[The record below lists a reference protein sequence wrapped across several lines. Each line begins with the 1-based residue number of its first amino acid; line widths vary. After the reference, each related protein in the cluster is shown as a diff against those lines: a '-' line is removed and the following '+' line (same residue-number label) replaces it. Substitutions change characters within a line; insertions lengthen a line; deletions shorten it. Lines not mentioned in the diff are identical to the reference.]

1 MEWCCS
7 SARRTSARWRRCFCK
22 WRSRVRSTN
31 RPWRPLVLESAR
43 CERRQIM
50 PTDETKKGPNQE
62 PANSEQEMAS
72 EELPPEKTDSGNWRE
87 AFVAAFQVA
96 RKHQKPTERRQELG
110 RDKSKSL
117 FLLLAVCVSLVL
129 LFFGVFS
136 NPKKKI
142 SLPGENPHGQASLGR
157 KVTPG
162 QKNVDPTKAATPML
176 SADVRFSD
184 PALDGQ
190 LTPEDIGRTSRTAMA
205 PKPAAATE
213 TKPAP
218 SQDYALSKVDFSDST
233 VGQSTTVQNPP
244 AQTHADALTDLK
256 KSSLVFVRA
265 TEAKPMMKPSL
276 PEDSEEELPLAAGT
290 RLVAR
295 LQTPV
300 SSAVQTPVVAVV
312 EYNYER
318 NGQIAL
324 PAGAR
329 VFGRLA
335 QVNAS
340 GYVGIQFNRVE
351 LPDGTT
357 EKIDAS
363 AMSLNFGPLKGTV
376 SGKKTGTKFLVRSL
390 TGMGTIASYV
400 VGPQGSSS
408 GELISPNTLM
418 RERLADNVATA
429 GQEELN
435 GLAFNQN
442 IVVTLPGNTRFY
454 IVVQKPSSEHPG
466 GTPAIRNSGISTA
479 GFSGGVPTLDE
490 LRQLMQ
496 LRSEINEL
504 YTQAGTQAAI
514 QPQPQQ

>member
-1 MEWCCS
+1 
-7 SARRTSARWRRCFCK
+7 
-22 WRSRVRSTN
+22 
-31 RPWRPLVLESAR
+31 
-43 CERRQIM
+43 M
-50 PTDETKKGPNQE
+50 PTEETKKEPNID
-62 PANSEQEMAS
+62 PANHDPEMAT
-72 EELPPEKTDSGNWRE
+72 EESVPEETGKGNWRE

-96 RKHQKPTERRQELG
+96 RKHQKPTESRQELG

-117 FLLLAVCVSLVL
+117 LLLVGVCVALVL

-136 NPKKKI
+136 HPKKKI
-142 SLPGENPHGQASLGR
+142 ALPVENTHGQASLGR
-157 KVTPG
+157 RVTPG
-162 QKNVDPTKAATPML
+162 QENNDPNTSVTPKL
-176 SADVRFSD
+176 NADVRTSD
-184 PALDGQ
+184 PVMDGQ
-190 LTPEDIGRTSRTAMA
+190 LTAEDIGRTSRTAMA
-205 PKPAAATE
+205 PKAAAAFPDKTNPP
-213 TKPAP
+213 K
-218 SQDYALSKVDFSDST
+218 DYALSKVDFSDPS
-233 VGQSTTVQNPP
+233 VGTGTTTSNVSAPSESET
-244 AQTHADALTDLK
+244 AADLK
-256 KSSLVFVRA
+256 KPSLVFVRA
-265 TEAKPMMKPSL
+265 AEANPVLKQNT
-276 PEDSEEELPLAAGT
+276 PENAEDILALAAGT

-300 SSAVQTPVVAVV
+300 SSAVPTPVVAVI

-318 NGQIAL
+318 DGEIAL
-324 PAGAR
+324 PAGAK
-329 VFGRLA
+329 VFGRLT

-340 GYVGIQFNRVE
+340 GYVGIQFSRVE
-351 LPDGTT
+351 MPDGTPQ
-357 EKIDAS
+357 KIDAS
-363 AMSLNFGPLKGTV
+363 AMSLNFGPLKGNV

-442 IVVTLPGNTRFY
+442 LVVTLPGNTRFY
-454 IVVQKPSSEHPG
+454 IVVQKPSSEQG
-466 GTPAIRNSGISTA
+466 SAKTGTRSVGTGIA
-479 GFSGGVPTLDE
+479 GIIGGVPSLEE

-504 YTQAGTQAAI
+504 YTRANTQAAI